1 VQQKL
6 RNHEKSIPLYLIVFM
21 LAALNSTAHAS
32 QNRAQVTLDPRSA
45 NDLHEPMFD
54 LRVQRAKIYKAKIS
68 DVLLE
73 IDTSLRT
80 ASAGKRSF
88 SSERGKAKGAR
99 GSVNKS

>member
-1 VQQKL
+1 
-6 RNHEKSIPLYLIVFM
+6 
-21 LAALNSTAHAS
+21 
-32 QNRAQVTLDPRSA
+32 
-45 NDLHEPMFD
+45 MFD
-54 LRVQRAKIYKAKIS
+54 LQVQRAKIYKAKIS